1 MKILVTVQDFSIA
14 PRFDQTTEVL
24 IATGEAGLMQG
35 QVRTIILPHR
45 SAEELSDLIVKEG
58 IDCLVCGG
66 IEDSIY
72 RFFKWKNIRV
82 YDSVIGAHAEALQL
96 ALTGKLR
103 SGMVLPSARALTA
116 GYGRR

>member
-24 IATGEAGLMQG
+24 IATGEAGLLQG

-82 YDSVIGAHAEALQL
+82 YDSVIGTHAEALQL
-96 ALTGKLR
+96 ALTGALR
-103 SGMVLPSARALTA
+103 PGMVLPSARA
-116 GYGRR
+116 GR